1 MSVKNSHTTADYIPW
16 DNATNVVRR
25 LYKDGDY
32 RMSLFIACGIVTG
45 LRVTDLR
52 SLRWSNLMG
61 DDTITIIEHKTQK
74 RRVIK
79 LNHDFQQ
86 HVKDCYQKLMIKSP
100 NELCFLS
107 QKKVVFSIQRL
118 NIMLKDIKKKYRL
131 PVKNMSCHS
140 LRKTMGRKIFDEAAQ
155 NNNSEMALI
164 KLSEIFGHSN
174 TQITRRYLGL
184 KQEEILQ
191 AYDLLTF

>member
-32 RMSLFIACGIVTG
+32 RMSLFIACGIMTG

-52 SLRWSNLMG
+52 ALRWNDLMG

-74 RRVIK
+74 RRNIK
-79 LNHDFQQ
+79 LNHELQNL
-86 HVKDCYQKLMIKSP
+86 VKDCYQKLTIKNP

-118 NIMLKDIKKKYRL
+118 NIMLKEIKKKYRL

-140 LRKTMGRKIFDEAAQ
+140 LRKSFGRKIFDEASQ
-155 NNNSEMALI
+155 NNNS
-164 KLSEIFGHSN
+164 S
-174 TQITRRYLGL
+174 
-184 KQEEILQ
+184 
-191 AYDLLTF
+191 

>member
-1 MSVKNSHTTADYIPW
+1 MSVRNSHTTADYIPW
-16 DNATNVVRR
+16 DNAINVVRR
-25 LYKDGDY
+25 LYKDGNY
-32 RMSLFIACGIVTG
+32 RMSLFIACGIFTG

-52 SLRWSNLMG
+52 SLRWSTLMG

-86 HVKDCYQKLMIKSP
+86 HVKDCYQKLMITNP
-100 NELCFLS
+100 NEYCFLS

-118 NIMLKDIKKKYRL
+118 NIMLKDVKKKYRL

-140 LRKTMGRKIFDEAAQ
+140 LRKTAGRKIFDEAAQ

-174 TQITRRYLGL
+174 TQVTRRYLGL